1 MHYFDPPEL
10 TKDMLQKANISK
22 VLAVPVRPESD
33 SLPLSC
39 LENVKRFIARNGD
52 GEVQFGW
59 IFSVIGNV
67 ALKLTAH
74 AVVKKTDGTLL
85 CVTPN
90 EYRVGNLKFAP
101 DDNIEQFIQNYHLPL
116 KFVPLV
122 KSDALE
128 SYICLEIELDNLRL
142 KNAGVVAQSEI
153 QTINLRASM
162 LLPDIIALA
171 QKHTGRNDICYC
183 GSGKK
188 SKRCCSKK

>member
-1 MHYFDPPEL
+1 MQYFDPPEL

-22 VLAVPVRPESD
+22 VLLVPVKPESE

-39 LENVKRFIARNGD
+39 LENVKRFIARNDD

-74 AVVKKTDGTLL
+74 AVVKNSDGMLL

-90 EYRVGNLKFAP
+90 EYRVGNLKFSP
-101 DDNIEQFIQNYHLPL
+101 DDNVEQLIENNHLPL

-128 SYICLEIELDNLRL
+128 RYICLEKELDNLRL
-142 KNAGVVAQSEI
+142 KSAGVVAQSDI
-153 QTINLRASM
+153 QAINLRASM
-162 LLPDIIALA
+162 LFPDIIALA

-188 SKRCCSKK
+188 SKKCCSKK